1 MFIPDENVKDV
12 AIEECSH
19 ETKDGIVHPAPSP
32 TSSRNIV
39 PE

>member
-19 ETKDGIVHPAPSP
+19 ETKDGIVDPSP
-32 TSSRNIV
+32 SLTSPSNIV
-39 PE
+39 AK